1 MSQKLINH
9 SPDLL
14 RLKEDGYEI
23 SIKHGHLVVRGIPY
37 VNENREVKTGILVST
52 LALSGD
58 KTRPP
63 DTHIMMFSGEYPCDN
78 HGQKLT
84 AIAHTSQRKLIGGEL
99 TIDHS
104 FSSKPKSG
112 GYVDYF
118 EKISTYAAI
127 IANQAAALRVGI
139 TPRTYRV
146 IESPDDSPFVYFD
159 NASGRA
165 GITAVTEKLK
175 LGSIGLVGL
184 GGTGGYILDLVAKT
198 PAQKIHLYDDDHLE
212 QHNAFRAPGAAT
224 LQQLRERPYKVD
236 YFARIYSEMHTG
248 IVPHAHNITE
258 ENVDQL
264 LEHDFVFLCMDAN
277 DEKAAIVAALLAK
290 GIPFID
296 VGMGLELIDN
306 GLTGIVR
313 TTIGTPEKSDHIY
326 ARGRIPMIP
335 RADDN
340 LYASNIQVADLNAL
354 NAALAVIRWKKYFG
368 VYKDTEHEHFSAF
381 TLDGN
386 YLLNE
391 DAA

>member
-9 SPDLL
+9 SSDLL

-23 SIKHGHLVVRGIPY
+23 SIEHGHLVVRGIPY

-58 KTRPP
+58 QTRPP
-63 DTHIMMFSGEYPCDN
+63 DTHVIMFSGEYPCDKY
-78 HGQKLT
+78 GQKLA
-84 AIAHTSQRKLIGGEL
+84 AIANGSQRKLVGGEL

-104 FSSKPKSG
+104 FSSKPKSV

-127 IANQAAALRVGI
+127 IANQAAALKAGV

-159 NASGRA
+159 NASGRV
-165 GITAVTEKLK
+165 GITAVSEKLK
-175 LGSIGLVGL
+175 LGSVGLIGL

-198 PAQKIHLYDDDHLE
+198 PCQKIHLYDGDFLE
-212 QHNAFRAPGAAT
+212 QHNAFRAPGAST
-224 LQQLRERPYKVD
+224 LQQLRERPYKVN
-236 YFARIYSEMHTG
+236 YFASIYSAMHTG
-248 IVPHAHNITE
+248 IVPHTHYITK
-258 ENVDQL
+258 ENVDTL
-264 LEHDFVFLCMDAN
+264 HEHEFVFLCMDAN
-277 DEKAAIVAALLAK
+277 EEKTAIVAALLAK
-290 GIPFID
+290 SIPFID

-306 GLTGIVR
+306 GLTGILR

-326 ARGRIPMIP
+326 TRGRIPMIP

-368 VYKDTEHEHFSAF
+368 VYKDTEHEHFSVF

-386 YLLNE
+386 HILNE
-391 DAA
+391 DVA